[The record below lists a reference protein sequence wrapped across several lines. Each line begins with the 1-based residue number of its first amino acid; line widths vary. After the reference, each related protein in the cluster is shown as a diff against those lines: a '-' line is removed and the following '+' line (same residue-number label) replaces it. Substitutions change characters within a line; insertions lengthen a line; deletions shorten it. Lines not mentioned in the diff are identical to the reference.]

1 LPTSP
6 RSTPDGTVHAERIWK
21 RFRPDLTSSMAR
33 AEFDRL
39 RERFGGPPL
48 KWQWAL
54 RDVTLMVEP
63 GESVGLVGDN
73 GSGKSTLLKIIC
85 GVMYPYAGRLDVKGR
100 MGALIEVR
108 AGIQPELSGRE
119 NITLYGTLLGLSRAE
134 VLSRFDAIVD
144 FAQLDHAIDRQVKF
158 YSSGMQMRL
167 GFAVAAFLEPA
178 ILLVDEV
185 LAVGDAQ
192 FQQRCLDRM
201 RYVIDQGTTVLYV
214 SHDLASVGS
223 ICQRALW
230 LHHGQ
235 PMAEGSVKEILAGY
249 RGAVEAAAESGAAAD
264 GPVRVT
270 QVSFDSPDSQTPLTQ
285 HPFDIRLLVEANE
298 ETRAR
303 LFLGIS
309 EGTADPIFV
318 FRNHATLV
326 AGENEVQCSL
336 PRLPLPRGRYYLWFG
351 VVDHSRGGLQL
362 MPWHPLKHFD
372 VFGPD
377 LDPPP
382 TAVVRRAPVHAEVSW
397 DVEAGNGAG
406 WVAAEAPDAPQR
418 FGT

>member
-1 LPTSP
+1 MPTS
-6 RSTPDGTVHAERIWK
+6 PDGTVHAEHIWK
-21 RFRPDLTSSMAR
+21 RFRPDLTSSMMR
-33 AEFDRL
+33 AEIDRL

-54 RDVTLMVEP
+54 RDINLKVEP

-85 GVMYPYAGRLDVKGR
+85 GVMHPYAGRLDVQGR

-119 NITLYGTLLGLSRAE
+119 NITLYGTLLGLSRQE

-144 FAQLDHAIDRQVKF
+144 FAQLEHAIDRQVKF

-201 RYVIDQGTTVLYV
+201 RHVIDKGTTVLYV

-230 LHHGQ
+230 LHQGV
-235 PMAEGSVKEILAGY
+235 PMAEGSVKDILAGY
-249 RGAVEAAAESGAAAD
+249 RGAVEAASQSLGAGD
-264 GPVRVT
+264 TPVT
-270 QVSFDSPDSQTPLTQ
+270 VSKIEFDSPDSATPLTQ
-285 HPFDIRLLVEANE
+285 HPFEIKLLVEAQE
-298 ETRAR
+298 DTRAR

-318 FRNHATLV
+318 FREHASLT
-326 AGENEVQCSL
+326 AGENEVRCEL
-336 PRLPLPRGRYYLWFG
+336 PRLPLPRGRYYVWFG
-351 VVDHSRGGLQL
+351 AVDHARGGLQL
-362 MPWHPLKHFD
+362 MPWSPLHHFD

-382 TAVVRRAPVHAEVSW
+382 TAVVRRAPVHAEVHWVVS
-397 DVEAGNGAG
+397 EGAG
-406 WVAAEAPDAPQR
+406 REWETADAPESGGR
-418 FGT
+418 LFGT

>member
-1 LPTSP
+1 
-6 RSTPDGTVHAERIWK
+6 
-21 RFRPDLTSSMAR
+21 MMR
-33 AEFDRL
+33 AELDRI
-39 RERFGGPPL
+39 RERLGGPKL
-48 KWQWAL
+48 NWQWAL
-54 RDVTLMVEP
+54 RDINLMIEP

-85 GVMYPYAGRLDVKGR
+85 GVMHPYAGRLDVQGR

-119 NITLYGTLLGLSRAE
+119 NITLYGTLLGLSRQE

-144 FAQLDHAIDRQVKF
+144 FAQLEHAIDRQVKF

-185 LAVGDAQ
+185 LAVGDAS

-201 RYVIDQGTTVLYV
+201 RHVIELGTTVVYV

-230 LHHGQ
+230 LHHGVPKAQ
-235 PMAEGSVKEILAGY
+235 GSVKDILAAY
-249 RGAVEAAAESGAAAD
+249 RGAVEEASQSIGD
-264 GPVRVT
+264 GGPVRVAKI
-270 QVSFDSPDSQTPLTQ
+270 QFDSPDSATPLTQ
-285 HPFDIRLLVEANE
+285 HPLDIKLLVESQEA
-298 ETRAR
+298 TRCR
-303 LFLGIS
+303 LWIGIS

-318 FRNHATLV
+318 FRQHASLQEG
-326 AGENEVQCSL
+326 ANEVRCSI
-336 PRLPLPRGRYYLWFG
+336 PRLPLPRGRYYVWFG
-351 VVDHSRGGLQL
+351 AVDHDRGGMQL
-362 MPWHPLKHFD
+362 LPWQPVSHFD

-382 TAVVRRAPVHAEVSW
+382 TAVVLRAPVHTEVTW
-397 DVEAGNGAG
+397 DITAGNGAG
-406 WVAAEAPDAPQR
+406 WEHAAAPTVEGLPRA
-418 FGT
+418 

>member
-1 LPTSP
+1 LPTS
-6 RSTPDGTVHAERIWK
+6 PDGTVHAERIWK
-21 RFRPDLTSSMAR
+21 RFRPDLTSSMLR
-33 AEFDRL
+33 AEVDRL
-39 RERFGGPPL
+39 RERFGGPSL

-54 RDVTLMVEP
+54 RDVSLRVEP
-63 GESVGLVGDN
+63 GEAVGLVGDN
-73 GSGKSTLLKIIC
+73 GSGKSTLLKIIA
-85 GVMYPYAGRLDVKGR
+85 GVMYPYAGHLDVQGR

-134 VLSRFDAIVD
+134 VASRFDAIVD
-144 FAQLDHAIDRQVKF
+144 FAQLEHAIDRQVKF

-201 RYVIDQGTTVLYV
+201 RHVIDLGTTVLFV
-214 SHDLASVGS
+214 SHDLAAVGS

-230 LHHGQ
+230 LHHGVG
-235 PMAEGSVKEILAGY
+235 MAEGTVKDILAGY
-249 RGAVEAAAESGAAAD
+249 RGAVEAAAETTVGAD
-264 GPVRVT
+264 GPVRVAK
-270 QVSFDSPDSQTPLTQ
+270 VEFDSPDSATPLTQ
-285 HPFDIRLLVEANE
+285 HPFDIRLLVESQE
-298 ETRAR
+298 DTRAR
-303 LFLGIS
+303 LFVGIS

-318 FRNHATLV
+318 FRQHASLA
-326 AGENEVQCSL
+326 AGDNEVRCSL
-336 PRLPLPRGRYYLWFG
+336 PHLPLPRGRYYLWFG
-351 VVDHSRGGLQL
+351 VVDHARGGMQL
-362 MPWHPLKHFD
+362 LPWQPLKHFD

-382 TAVVRRAPVHAEVSW
+382 TAVVRRAPVHAEVTW
-397 DVEAGNGAG
+397 DVTEGSGSN
-406 WVAAEAPDAPQR
+406 WAAAQAPDAPDR
-418 FGT
+418 LFGT